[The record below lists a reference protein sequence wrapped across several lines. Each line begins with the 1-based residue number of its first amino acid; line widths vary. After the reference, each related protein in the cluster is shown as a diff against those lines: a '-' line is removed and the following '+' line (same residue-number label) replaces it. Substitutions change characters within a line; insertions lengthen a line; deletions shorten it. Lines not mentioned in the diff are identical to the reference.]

1 MLMFRRIRKSF
12 TNQLTL
18 WVSVFVVGI
27 IVVVL
32 FLLARFSQ
40 GVILDESV
48 ETTLQ
53 VLENTALRI
62 DNTLRLMEIK
72 ARMDKQTQKVDRAT
86 IERLIEENGILMKL
100 RQTLPNVKLDAKES
114 SAILQAVVAATEKGG
129 YTEIEINGEESY
141 VFYYPLQGG
150 TYGLVAECP
159 AEDFYGRFTRMQW
172 FLLLSGVIG
181 VLLLLAILYVVVGL
195 HLLPLHRLADC
206 AQNIADGDLDT
217 PIPETR
223 FIDESGRLQT
233 SLSRMQCSLKAY
245 MDEMQQ
251 KQTELSEHHAELQT
265 AYSEAQAL
273 EERKAQFMYNMTEQM
288 AAPVNVLCKST
299 DSICRNYSRLTKA
312 EMARRQMDI
321 MQASDTITRLLDQL
335 IISTAL

>member
-1 MLMFRRIRKSF
+1 MLMFQRIRKSF

-72 ARMDKQTQKVDRAT
+72 ARMDKQTLKVDRAT

-129 YTEIEINGEESY
+129 NTEIEINGEESY

-223 FIDESGRLQT
+223 FVDESGRLQT
-233 SLSRMQCSLKAY
+233 SLSRMQRSLKAY

-335 IISTAL
+335 IIPTAL